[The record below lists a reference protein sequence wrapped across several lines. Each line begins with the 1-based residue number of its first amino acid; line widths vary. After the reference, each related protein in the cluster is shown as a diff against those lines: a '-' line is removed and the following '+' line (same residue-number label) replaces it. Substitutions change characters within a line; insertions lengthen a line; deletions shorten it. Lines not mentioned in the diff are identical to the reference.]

1 MPLLTSTRNT
11 RHLGI
16 DFRKFPVKTNKKLS
30 VKNLQNWIFVKNGN
44 FLAKNIHDF
53 EFSKEYHYSRTLEDK
68 QVKTLGSFQPK
79 LMKKIVVLSQKPSK
93 TGFLPKKDHFFTL
106 FGQKIPNFDISH
118 GCHYSHTLVD
128 TWEKTLGSF
137 QPKPMTKI
145 DHFLTLFGQKNP
157 QF

>member
-44 FLAKNIHDF
+44 FLAKKIHDF
-53 EFSKEYHYSRTLEDK
+53 EFSKEYHYSHTLEDK

-79 LMKKIVVLSQKPSK
+79 LMKKIEVLSQKPSK
-93 TGFLPKKDHFFTL
+93 TGFLPKNDHFFYT
-106 FGQKIPNFDISH
+106 FWP
-118 GCHYSHTLVD
+118 
-128 TWEKTLGSF
+128 
-137 QPKPMTKI
+137 
-145 DHFLTLFGQKNP
+145 KNP
-157 QF
+157 QFLIFPRIPLLAHASRYLGEDIRKFSAKTNDKN

>member
-44 FLAKNIHDF
+44 FLAKKI
-53 EFSKEYHYSRTLEDK
+53 HYSHTLEDK

-79 LMKKIVVLSQKPSK
+79 LMKKLKLLAKNLQKLDFCQK
-93 TGFLPKKDHFFTL
+93 MTIFLHFL
-106 FGQKIPNFDISH
+106 AIPNPQSPIFNFS
-118 GCHYSHTLVD
+118 TD
-128 TWEKTLGSF
+128 TTTRTRQWILRRRHQEVFS
-137 QPKPMTKI
+137 Q
-145 DHFLTLFGQKNP
+145 N
-157 QF
+157 